1 VCACDSS
8 SPTPAVNELNT
19 LSDAFASP
27 QLFTNALHGTVLGLY
42 ALNARTSERAALRVL
57 RRAQHSYTSQ
67 ASYYEMIAKLYY
79 LDDDFNDR
87 ELQTRHVW
95 QMMTADLTRALSWR
109 LQARVGDATALQGEG
124 TAALAG
130 AAQ

>member
-1 VCACDSS
+1 
-8 SPTPAVNELNT
+8 
-19 LSDAFASP
+19 
-27 QLFTNALHGTVLGLY
+27 
-42 ALNARTSERAALRVL
+42 
-57 RRAQHSYTSQ
+57 
-67 ASYYEMIAKLYY
+67 MIAKLYY

-95 QMMTADLTRALSWR
+95 QMMTADLTRALIWR
-109 LQARVGDATALQGEG
+109 LQARIGDATALQGEG